1 VNRSPAERVCSQG
14 SIYWSHN
21 DACAQVLG
29 REHPGRVRGVGLG
42 PTPGKSTSYT
52 SGQGSISS
60 GPTPKEQEMAA
71 EMERLKTLYE
81 AQQEEL
87 AAVKRMVALIMAEK
101 QSSMGN
107 NEEGDV
113 LVYT

>member
-1 VNRSPAERVCSQG
+1 
-14 SIYWSHN
+14 
-21 DACAQVLG
+21 
-29 REHPGRVRGVGLG
+29 
-42 PTPGKSTSYT
+42 
-52 SGQGSISS
+52 
-60 GPTPKEQEMAA
+60 MAA
-71 EMERLKTLYE
+71 EIERLKTLYE

-113 LVYT
+113 LVYS